1 MSSPIHISAYD
12 NTQEIELSN
21 SLNLIINIV
30 LKSDTSLFFALVKKS
45 CIFLTLNESLLEHS
59 QSLTSLFQR

>member
-1 MSSPIHISAYD
+1 MTSMSSPLHISAYD

-30 LKSDTSLFFALVKKS
+30 LNSDTSRFFALVKKS
-45 CIFLTLNESLLEHS
+45 CIF
-59 QSLTSLFQR
+59 